1 MKSGTA
7 RYYDLVNSIKDE
19 FPNFEVI
26 PKLNSKLM
34 WACYYL
40 SLMPLW
46 NPLFMSR
53 FITVAFGKVYM
64 PEELI
69 GTEIG
74 ADVLRHEL
82 VHLRDARRWS
92 ILFYLSYILFPLPAV
107 FTMRAYW
114 EFRGYC
120 ESLRAERDRY
130 GVVYSESLNYYV
142 SLFTG
147 PSYLWMC
154 PFPHFIMRKFTQFC
168 EKENIRIV

>member
-1 MKSGTA
+1 MKGGKDT
-7 RYYDLVNSIKDE
+7 YNLLVHAIKIE
-19 FPNFEVI
+19 FPDFVVI
-26 PKLNSKLM
+26 PKLQSKFM

-46 NPLFMSR
+46 NPHFMSR

-69 GTEIG
+69 GTDIG

-82 VHLRDARRWS
+82 VHLRDAKRWK
-92 ILFYLSYILFPLPAV
+92 ILFYLSYVLFPLPAV

-120 ESLRAERDRY
+120 ESIRAERDRY

-154 PFPHFIMRKFTQFC
+154 PFPKFVMRKFVEFC
-168 EKENIRIV
+168 QKENIRIV